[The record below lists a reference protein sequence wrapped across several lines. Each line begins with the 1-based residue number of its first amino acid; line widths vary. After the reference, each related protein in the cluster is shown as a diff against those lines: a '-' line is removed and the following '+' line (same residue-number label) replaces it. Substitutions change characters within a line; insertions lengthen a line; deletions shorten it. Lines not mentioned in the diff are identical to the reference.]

1 LKFGSNGA
9 KGSLR
14 TVALWRIREGDLSNH
29 TASAGFFLRPLPYF
43 RSSGAT
49 ESAKEGE
56 GRRKPLT
63 PMRGTYYKAWA
74 MSDWVKG

>member
-1 LKFGSNGA
+1 VPDF
-9 KGSLR
+9 
-14 TVALWRIREGDLSNH
+14 
-29 TASAGFFLRPLPYF
+29 
-43 RSSGAT
+43 SSGRCRIFGRPGTT